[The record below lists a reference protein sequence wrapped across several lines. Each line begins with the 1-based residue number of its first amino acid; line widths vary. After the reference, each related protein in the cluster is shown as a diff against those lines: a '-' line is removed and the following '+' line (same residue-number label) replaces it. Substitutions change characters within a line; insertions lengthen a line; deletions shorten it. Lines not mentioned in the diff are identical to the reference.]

1 MSTAAEPSYFVESE
15 IASQP
20 ETWQRAIELAPEL
33 ADRLPRPGE
42 RVAFVGCGT
51 SWFIA
56 QAAAALREAAGQGES
71 DAFAAS
77 EFPRDRRYDRVV
89 ALTRSGTTTEVI
101 DLLRELSGRTPTV
114 VLLGDVEQPAAA
126 AADEVI
132 DLSFADERSVV
143 QTRFATTA
151 LVLLRA
157 WLDAEG
163 SAALPEAARTALS
176 EPIPDEL
183 PATEQ
188 ITFLGT
194 GWTYGLA
201 NEAALKF
208 RETSSSWAE
217 SYPAMDYR
225 HGPISIAEPG
235 RVVWMFGTPPA
246 GLAEDVAATG
256 ATFRAGE
263 RDPLADLV
271 VAQRVA
277 VARARHLGLDP
288 DRPRSLTRSIIL
300 DEPAAG

>member
-163 SAALPEAARTALS
+163 SAALPEAARAALS